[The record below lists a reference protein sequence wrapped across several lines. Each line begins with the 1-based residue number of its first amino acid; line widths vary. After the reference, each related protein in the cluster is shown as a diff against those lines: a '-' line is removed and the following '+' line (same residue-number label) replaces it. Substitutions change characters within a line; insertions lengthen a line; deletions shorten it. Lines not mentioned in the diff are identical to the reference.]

1 MMGIRCDYSDAR
13 DCSECGEPICL
24 RHMKHRNDWDDDG
37 GDSDA
42 ESDH

>member
-24 RHMKHRNDWDDDG
+24 RHMKRENDWDDEPRFTDRT
-37 GDSDA
+37 DD
-42 ESDH
+42 D